1 MTSRRIAAS
10 ELPQLLRLYAC
21 LHPEDPVVD
30 PHADAVTKLWDQILA
45 NPNLRY
51 YVGQEGET
59 IVTTCTLTLIP
70 NFTRGLRPYGLMEN
84 VVTDPLFRGRGF
96 ATALLHYALEDAWA
110 AGCYKV
116 MLETGS
122 RNEETLSFYE
132 KAGFRRG
139 IKTGF
144 IAYPKDRAHKGVQPT
159 APSDRG

>member
-1 MTSRRIAAS
+1 MK
-10 ELPQLLRLYAC
+10 LYAC
-21 LHPEDPVVD
+21 LHPEDPLID
-30 PHADAVTKLWDQILA
+30 PNAEAVTNLWDQILA
-45 NPNLRY
+45 NANLRY
-51 YVGQEGET
+51 YVGQEKEN

-70 NFTRGLRPYGLMEN
+70 NLTRGLRPYGLIEN
-84 VVTDPLFRGRGF
+84 VVTDPLFRRRGF
-96 ATALLHYALEDAWA
+96 ATALLQHALEDAWS

-144 IAYPKDRAHKGVQPT
+144 IAYPKDRAT
-159 APSDRG
+159 